1 MTPAGWFTFP
11 WLVSLFSNQRLR
23 LLSSFEFRSSL
34 KITLTV
40 CSYSKS
46 NHQSIT
52 KRSSLRSLV
61 QTRWQKNKIITL
73 YRQSNQGGLTKLST
87 ILNLRSTI
95 STLCTWLYR
104 YHSGRVHN
112 YVSSAPRKQRHL
124 PGKRGSQIGLPPSP
138 HAFHP

>member
-1 MTPAGWFTFP
+1 MTFL
-11 WLVSLFSNQRLR
+11 WLVSRFSNHISCLV
-23 LLSSFEFRSSL
+23 SSFEYRSCLKSTLHGSL
-34 KITLTV
+34 TKF
-40 CSYSKS
+40 KS
-46 NHQSIT
+46 SIAHE
-52 KRSSLRSLV
+52 RSSLRSLV

-87 ILNLRSTI
+87 ILYLRFNNI
-95 STLCTWLYR
+95 HLMYMVAYR

>member
-95 STLCTWLYR
+95 STLCTWLLIGTTLEECITMSAARLVSNATYR
-104 YHSGRVHN
+104 VNVVR
-112 YVSSAPRKQRHL
+112 R
-124 PGKRGSQIGLPPSP
+124 
-138 HAFHP
+138 